1 MNEPVIL
8 ALDVGSSSRRGQLVD
23 RKLRFLVDKTP
34 RRHNVI
40 DCKSDGSATIDA
52 NELTEDVISLLD
64 QLTNVASE
72 LPVRV
77 VGVAISCIWHSVVG
91 AEPSGQAT
99 TPILTWADQRPA
111 SIIEELRRALDH
123 RKAHLRT
130 GCPVRAQYFP
140 AKLAWIK
147 RSEPTWLSSTTRWAS
162 PADHVLDR
170 LVNDTTTSSSMAS
183 GTGLMNQASGGWDSE
198 LLSILGVSQDV
209 LAPIRD
215 DAEAHLKT
223 EYNDRW
229 PQLVNAF
236 WLSATGD
243 GAAATI
249 GAAASNPGDLTISV
263 GTTSAVRLV
272 HPSSVGPP
280 PLEAWRYLLS
290 PGRPISGGC
299 LTDGGSTLDRLRR
312 DLDVPDDV
320 EQQITFDA
328 ISANS
333 DSLLTGGER
342 GPWWSEDG
350 GANVLDP
357 DDFPDPVVAWQSA
370 IQGVSGRLAEIA
382 AVLEQVH
389 PIERVI
395 CTGGA
400 YDRSHLWHTAIADA
414 LGRPIVSAPFDETS
428 LRGVASLAWDRV
440 DVMNREGSLS
450 RLGECR

>member
-23 RKLRFLVDKTP
+23 RNLQFLVEKTP
-34 RRHNVI
+34 RRRNVI
-40 DCKSDGSATIDA
+40 VHKSDGSATIDA

-72 LPVRV
+72 LPVRI
-77 VGVAISCIWHSVVG
+77 VGVAISCIWHSAVG

-99 TPILTWADQRPA
+99 TPILTWADMRPM
-111 SIIEELRRALDH
+111 SVIEELRHTIDY
-123 RKAHLRT
+123 KKSHLRT
-130 GCPVRAQYFP
+130 GCPVRAQYFL

-147 RSEPTWLSSTTRWAS
+147 RSEPAWLSSTTRWAS

-170 LVNDTTTSSSMAS
+170 LVTGSTTSSSMAS
-183 GTGLMNQASGGWDSE
+183 ATGLMNQTTGGWDSE
-198 LLSILGVSQDV
+198 LLSTLGISQDV

-215 DAEAHLKT
+215 DTNAQLKT
-223 EYNDRW
+223 EYKDRW

-236 WLSATGD
+236 WLPAIGD

-249 GAAASNPGDLTISV
+249 GAAACSPGDLTISV
-263 GTTSAVRLV
+263 GTTSAVRLA
-272 HPSSVGPP
+272 HPQSVKPP
-280 PLEAWRYLLS
+280 PLESWRYLLS

-320 EQQITFDA
+320 EQQVSFDA
-328 ISANS
+328 NVPNS

-342 GPWWSEDG
+342 GPWWSEDR
-350 GANVLDP
+350 GAEVLDP
-357 DDFPDPVVAWQSA
+357 DDFLDPVAAWQSA
-370 IQGVSGRLAEIA
+370 IQGVSGRLADIA

-389 PIERVI
+389 PIRRVV

-440 DVMNREGSLS
+440 DAMNQDVPPGW
-450 RLGECR
+450 LGDCR